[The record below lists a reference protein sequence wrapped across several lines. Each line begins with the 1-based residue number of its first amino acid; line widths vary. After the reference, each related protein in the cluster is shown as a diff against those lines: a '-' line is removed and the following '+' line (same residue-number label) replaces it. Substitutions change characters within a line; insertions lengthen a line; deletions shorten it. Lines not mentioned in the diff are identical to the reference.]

1 MIMGHLITKAIPTE
15 VSAIEY
21 LKDHPTLHEGF
32 AISPLTAKKIY
43 GQYIHDIHEFVCPT
57 DGCSAKV
64 TGHSIKPEHKRSP
77 AFITSCR
84 VDSAHIE
91 VCKFHPKNKDLVFS
105 KSNNPAERFERIKTG
120 DIVSDLSGT
129 QGFSPRKSV
138 STKKE
143 SPDKD
148 ATETQFYL
156 PSSSKKQ
163 DLRIP
168 RSKRPT
174 REHLKTLQ
182 DHVEM
187 FKYDPEFKVTRK
199 SNGAVVPIKYLFK
212 PISANCLFEELTDQ
226 KYPTI
231 YYGEARLAK
240 TQKESVISIR
250 FKHNFRKNTLNYS
263 DRKNY
268 FLSLLI
274 SKEYL
279 MKEYPDI
286 YSVLKKRNDY
296 LFKVYTTL
304 PMFWNVTSDNAMYLN
319 VSSFKKAMRVDA
331 FTDELFSNI
340 FISQ

>member
-32 AISPLTAKKIY
+32 AISPLTAKKLY
-43 GQYIHDIHEFVCPT
+43 GQYIHDIHDFVCPT

-138 STKKE
+138 NTKKE

-148 ATETQFYL
+148 AAETQFFS

-163 DLRIP
+163 DLRSP

-187 FKYDPEFKVTRK
+187 FKYDPEFKVTRQ

-212 PISANCLFEELTDQ
+212 PISVNVLFEELVDQ

-231 YYGEARLAK
+231 YYGKAQLAA
-240 TQKESVISIR
+240 TTKESVMSIT
-250 FKHNFRKNTLNYS
+250 FSQWPRKNPFNYT
-263 DRKNY
+263 DKKKH
-268 FLSLLI
+268 FPSLLI
-274 SKEYL
+274 SKEHI

-286 YSVLKKRNDY
+286 YSVFSKKTGY
-296 LFKVYTTL
+296 LFEVFTTL
-304 PMFWNVTSDNAMYLN
+304 PMFWNKVSDNMLYLN
-319 VSSFKKAMRVDA
+319 ISSFSESEKIDP
-331 FTDELFSNI
+331 FSDELFSNI
-340 FISQ
+340 FIYQ